1 MTSNGPAGTDKVVLV
16 TGGATGIGRA
26 TARRFAAAGYRVA
39 IQFHTSEG
47 AAADLLDELN
57 ASHSVATAYRADLR
71 SATEI
76 EGLVAAVVGTEAGL
90 DVLVNSAGVLHY
102 ADAFGTTRA
111 DWEDTLLVNLS
122 APFLCA
128 QAAANEM
135 KRLGGGSIVSVASV
149 AGLTGGSMGPAYAA
163 AKGGVIA
170 LTRALAREL
179 PAYGIRVNCVAPT
192 LTDTNLIR
200 RPELADA
207 VARIGASNPFGRL
220 ALPEE
225 IAEVVF
231 FLASPAASYIN
242 GECVAITG
250 GS

>member
-1 MTSNGPAGTDKVVLV
+1 MTSSLAQGTANVVLV

-39 IQFHTSEG
+39 IQYHSSER
-47 AAADLLDELN
+47 AAAAMMDELN
-57 ASHSVATAYRADLR
+57 EIAPVATAYRADLR

-76 EGLVAAVVGTEAGL
+76 EDLVSAVVDTEARL
-90 DVLVNSAGVLHY
+90 DVLVNNAGVLHF
-102 ADAFGTTRA
+102 ADAFGTTKA
-111 DWEDTLLVNLS
+111 DWDDTLLVNLS

-128 QAAANEM
+128 QAAARVM
-135 KRLGGGSIVSVASV
+135 RRLGGGSIVSVASI
-149 AGLTGGSMGPAYAA
+149 AGLSGGSMGPAYAA

-192 LTDTNLIR
+192 LTDTELLR
-200 RPELADA
+200 RPELVETIDRII
-207 VARIGASNPFGRL
+207 ARNPMGRL
-220 ALPEE
+220 ALPDE

-231 FLASPAASYIN
+231 FLASPSASYIN
-242 GECVAITG
+242 GECIGITG